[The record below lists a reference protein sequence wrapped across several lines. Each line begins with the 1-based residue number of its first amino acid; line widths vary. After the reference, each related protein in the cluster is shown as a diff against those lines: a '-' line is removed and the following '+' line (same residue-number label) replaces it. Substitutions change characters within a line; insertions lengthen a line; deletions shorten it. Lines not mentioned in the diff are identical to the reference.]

1 MPIASLSRF
10 TVPISG
16 SQAAS
21 TQGLL
26 MPKLKYRFR
35 VTLDS
40 FGVPGQP
47 TTELTKQVM
56 NVSRPE
62 VSFEEIKLPVY
73 NSTVKL
79 LGKHNFADAKLTI
92 RDDASGVVSRKV
104 GEQLQKQFD
113 FFEQSGAASGID
125 YKFRMRVEMLDG
137 GNGAFEPVTLE
148 SLEFLGC
155 FIKQATYQG
164 GDYNDATNP
173 MDIALTITYDNAIQ
187 LEAPGGAASGIGID
201 VGRVVRPA
209 GAQGLAT
216 G

>member
-1 MPIASLSRF
+1 LSA
-10 TVPISG
+10 T
-16 SQAAS
+16 QAAT

-35 VTLDS
+35 VTLDQ
-40 FGVPGQP
+40 FGVAGTPS
-47 TTELTKQVM
+47 TELTKQVM

-73 NSTVKL
+73 NSTVKI
-79 LGKHNFADAKLTI
+79 LGKHNFADAKLTL

-113 FFEQSGAASGID
+113 FFEQSGAASAID
-125 YKFRMRVEMLDG
+125 YKFRMRVEILDG

-148 SLEFLGC
+148 SFEFLGC
-155 FIKQATYQG
+155 FVKQATYQG
-164 GDYNDATNP
+164 GDYNSNDP

-187 LEAPGGAASGIGID
+187 LESPGGAASGIGLE
-201 VGRVVRPA
+201 VGRTVRPV

>member
-1 MPIASLSRF
+1 MPIASLNRF
-10 TVPISG
+10 TVPLSG
-16 SQAAS
+16 SQAAT

-40 FGVPGQP
+40 FGVAGTPS
-47 TTELTKQVM
+47 TELTKQVM
-56 NVSRPE
+56 NASRPE

-73 NSTVKL
+73 NSTVKIA
-79 LGKHNFADAKLTI
+79 GKHSFADAKLTI

-125 YKFRMRVEMLDG
+125 YKFRMRVEILDG
-137 GNGAFEPVTLE
+137 GNGAYEPVTLE
-148 SLEFLGC
+148 SFEFLGC

-164 GDYNDATNP
+164 GDYNSNDP
-173 MDIALTITYDNAIQ
+173 MDIALTITFDNAIQ
-187 LEAPGGAASGIGID
+187 LEAPGGASSGIGLD
-201 VGRVVRPA
+201 VGRTVRPPT
-209 GAQGLAT
+209 AQGLTT

>member
-1 MPIASLSRF
+1 MPIASLNRF
-10 TVPISG
+10 TVPLSAT
-16 SQAAS
+16 QAAT

-35 VTLDS
+35 VTLDN
-40 FGVPGQP
+40 FGVAGTPS
-47 TTELTKQVM
+47 TELTKQVM
-56 NVSRPE
+56 NVTRPE
-62 VSFEEIKLPVY
+62 VSFEEVKLSVY

-79 LGKHNFADAKLTI
+79 LGRHSFADGKLTL

-125 YKFRMRVEMLDG
+125 YKFRMRVEILDG

-148 SLEFLGC
+148 SFEFLGC

-164 GDYNDATNP
+164 GDYTSNDP

-187 LEAPGGAASGIGID
+187 LEAPGGAASGIGLE

>member
-1 MPIASLSRF
+1 MPIASLNRF
-10 TVPISG
+10 TVPLSAT
-16 SQAAS
+16 QAAT

-35 VTLDS
+35 VTLDQ
-40 FGVPGQP
+40 FGVAGTPS
-47 TTELTKQVM
+47 TELTKQVM

-73 NSTVKL
+73 NSTVKI
-79 LGKHNFADAKLTI
+79 LGKHNFADAKLTL

-113 FFEQSGAASGID
+113 FFEQSGAASAID
-125 YKFRMRVEMLDG
+125 YKFRMRVEILDG

-148 SLEFLGC
+148 SFEFLGC
-155 FIKQATYQG
+155 FVKQATYQG
-164 GDYNDATNP
+164 GDYNSNDP

-187 LEAPGGAASGIGID
+187 LESPGGAASGIGLE
-201 VGRVVRPA
+201 VGRTVRPV

>member
-16 SQAAS
+16 SQAS
-21 TQGLL
+21 TTQGLL

-47 TTELTKQVM
+47 STELTKQVM

-92 RDDASGVVSRKV
+92 RDDASGIVSRKV

-125 YKFRMRVEMLDG
+125 YKFRMRVEILDG

-148 SLEFLGC
+148 SFEFLGC

-187 LEAPGGAASGIGID
+187 LDAPGGAARGIGLD

-209 GAQGLAT
+209 GAQGLST